1 MPSKTKIYLIN
12 QSEYEVTSAE
22 EMNIL
27 SNNVLK
33 KTEQAKSLKVQL
45 KELKSKT
52 AEISGYW
59 EFLLVFSSMLCKLL
73 NEHSVASDSEYK
85 FYKSTYFQQW
95 PSLSVKKQH

>member
-1 MPSKTKIYLIN
+1 MIN

-27 SNNVLK
+27 SNNVLT
-33 KTEQAKSLKVQL
+33 KTEQAKYLKVQL

-59 EFLLVFSSMLCKLL
+59 EFLPMFSSMLRKLL
-73 NEHSVASDSEYK
+73 IQHSVGNSEI
-85 FYKSTYFQQW
+85 
-95 PSLSVKKQH
+95 L